1 MILTIAQIQDTPGIL
16 GEPPPPP
23 PRAYFGRGE
32 LIEKV
37 VGLAED
43 LTPIALI
50 GAGGIGKT
58 STALTVLHDDRIK
71 RRFGDNRRFIRC
83 DQFPATLPHL
93 LHRLST
99 VIGAGVKNPE
109 DLTPLRS
116 FLSSREI
123 FIVLDNAE
131 SILDPRG
138 TDAQKLYAVAEELS
152 QLSNICLCV
161 TSRISTVPPA
171 CETLE
176 VPTLSAEA
184 ARDAF
189 YCIYKQSER
198 SDQVNDI
205 LEQLEFHPLSV
216 TLLATIAQH
225 NKWGA
230 NRLTREWE
238 RQRVDV
244 LRTQH
249 NRSLAATIELSLASP
264 MFQDLGPDAR
274 ELLGVVAF
282 FPQGVDENNV
292 NWLFPTLPNITT
304 ILDNFCV
311 LSLAYRSG
319 EFITM
324 LAPLRDYL
332 CPKNPTSSR
341 LLCATRDSYFN
352 RLSVDVDPSG
362 PGFEE
367 ARWITSEDVNVE
379 HLLDAFTSADVN
391 SNGVWSAFACFASH
405 LYWHKS
411 RLVMLGPKV
420 EALPDDHPLKPHC
433 LYHLSRLFYSIGI
446 TVEAKRLLNHALRL
460 CRERG
465 DDLQIAQ
472 ILCLLAGVNT
482 QPGLY
487 EEGVPLMEEGLGIF
501 QRLGDIR
508 GQGRSLQTLAN
519 LHLATQRLDAAEKAA
534 SRAFS
539 LSSSVNDRF
548 IAHQS
553 RLVLGKV
560 YWAKGETEKAISH
573 IEAALGI
580 ASRFNWDSARFWCH
594 YSLAEL
600 FLGEDRF
607 NDAQVHIERSRPHA
621 VNDAYNLG
629 RAMELQAGIWY
640 RQHRGEEAE
649 SEASCAVE
657 VFEKL
662 GATRELER
670 CRGFL
675 QDIREKM
682 TNLVPTHE

>member
-1 MILTIAQIQDTPGIL
+1 MA
-16 GEPPPPP
+16 GELPPPP

-37 VGLAED
+37 VGLAEN

-99 VIGAGVKNPE
+99 VIGAGAKSPE
-109 DLTPLRS
+109 SLAPLRS
-116 FLSSREI
+116 FLSSRDF

-138 TDAQKLYAVAEELS
+138 TDALEIYAVAEELS

-171 CETLE
+171 CETIE
-176 VPTLSAEA
+176 VPTLPAEA

-189 YCIYKQSER
+189 YCIYKHSER
-198 SDQVNDI
+198 SDQVNAV

-216 TLLATIAQH
+216 TLLATVAQH

-238 RQRVDV
+238 RQRVGV
-244 LRTQH
+244 LRMQH

-282 FPQGVDENNV
+282 FPQGVDEKNLD
-292 NWLFPTLPNITT
+292 WLFPAVPNITST
-304 ILDNFCV
+304 LDNFCV
-311 LSLAYRSG
+311 LSLVHRSD

-332 CPKNPTSSR
+332 CPKDPMSSQ

-352 RLSVDVDPSG
+352 RLSVDVDPSE

-379 HLLDAFTSADVN
+379 HLLSAFTSTHMGSDN
-391 SNGVWSAFACFASH
+391 VWNAFACFASH
-405 LYWHKS
+405 LYWHKP
-411 RLVMLGPKV
+411 RGVMLGPKI
-420 EALPDDHPLKPHC
+420 EGLPDNHPLKPRC
-433 LYHLSRLFYSIGI
+433 LRHLLRLLYSTG
-446 TVEAKRLLNHALRL
+446 TSAEAKRLLTHALKLWRD
-460 CRERG
+460 RG
-465 DDLQIAQ
+465 DGLEIAQ
-472 ILCLLAGVNT
+472 TLRHLAHTNGKL
-482 QPGLY
+482 GLHD
-487 EEGVPLMEEGLGIF
+487 EGISQAEEGLEIYK
-501 QRLGDIR
+501 RLGDIH
-508 GQGRSLQTLAN
+508 GQVKSLQTLARLYRN
-519 LHLATQRLDAAEKAA
+519 VQRLDAAEEAV
-534 SRAFS
+534 SRALS
-539 LSSSVNDRF
+539 LSSGEDDQFMVC
-548 IAHQS
+548 QS
-553 RLVLGKV
+553 HIRLGGIYQV
-560 YWAKGETEKAISH
+560 KGETEKAINH
-573 IEAALGI
+573 FEMALGI
-580 ASRFNWDSARFWCH
+580 AAPFNWDDTRFWSH
-594 YSLAEL
+594 YALAKL
-600 FLGEDRF
+600 FFSEVRF
-607 NDAQVHIERSRPHA
+607 DEAQVHIGRSKFHA

-629 RAMELQAGIWY
+629 HAMELQGWIWY
-640 RQHRGEEAE
+640 RQHRLEEAE
-649 SEASCAVE
+649 SEMSRAAE
-657 VFEKL
+657 VFEEL
-662 GATRELER
+662 GATLEMER
-670 CRGFL
+670 CRASLPSIQKRMSDLAVGA
-675 QDIREKM
+675 
-682 TNLVPTHE
+682 HE